1 MILVGHCIQSNAPLP
16 STRWPTRGTPVR
28 MKFPVLVAVAF
39 SFVLISGAS
48 TQPTADLPTVFIVR
62 HADRASVPVDDP
74 GLTVAGQRRAE
85 DLAAT
90 LGNAGITAIVTTHLR
105 RSRETAAPLTSK
117 LKIDAQTFPLPSKGE
132 KLEREQHIKEIVDAI
147 RKQKNGAVLVVGH
160 ETTMPLIIAALGGPK
175 IAEICSSVYDALF
188 ILAPSKEGVGFVS
201 TRYGAVTECR

>member
-1 MILVGHCIQSNAPLP
+1 
-16 STRWPTRGTPVR
+16 
-28 MKFPVLVAVAF
+28 MKLTAYVAVAF

-48 TQPTADLPTVFIVR
+48 TQPAADLPTIFIVR

-90 LGNAGITAIVTTHLR
+90 LQNAGITAVVTTDLR

-117 LKIDAQTFPLPSKGE
+117 LKISAQAFPLPSKGS
-132 KLEREQHIKEIVDAI
+132 KTEREQHITEIVDAI
-147 RKQKNGAVLVVGH
+147 RKQKSGAVLVVGH
-160 ETTMPLIIAALGGPK
+160 ETTVPLIITALGGPK
-175 IAEICSSVYDALF
+175 IPDICPSVYDALF
-188 ILAPSKEGVGFVS
+188 ILAPSKEGVAFVS

>member
-1 MILVGHCIQSNAPLP
+1 M
-16 STRWPTRGTPVR
+16 R
-28 MKFPVLVAVAF
+28 MKFPVFVAVAF
-39 SFVLISGAS
+39 SFVLISAAS
-48 TQPTADLPTVFIVR
+48 TQPAADLPTIFIVR

-90 LGNAGITAIVTTHLR
+90 LENAGITAIVTTHLR
-105 RSRETAAPLTSK
+105 RSRETAAPLASK
-117 LKIDAQTFPLPSKGE
+117 LKISVQTFRLPTKGG
-132 KLEREQHIKEIVDAI
+132 KLEREQHIKETVDAI

-160 ETTMPLIIAALGGPK
+160 ETTVALIVIALGGPK
-175 IAEICSSVYDALF
+175 IPDICPSVYDALF